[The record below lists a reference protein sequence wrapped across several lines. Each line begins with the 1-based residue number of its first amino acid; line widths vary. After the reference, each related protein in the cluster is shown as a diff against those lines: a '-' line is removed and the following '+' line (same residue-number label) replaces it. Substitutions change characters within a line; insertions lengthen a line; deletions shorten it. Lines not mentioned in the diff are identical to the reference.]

1 MDNSSFQQ
9 QEFDTRQ
16 KSGFLAV
23 LQIFDNIL
31 SLMRHS
37 ANWLAGILKLT
48 EEEQEDA
55 GVYLSRLGDE

>member
-9 QEFDTRQ
+9 QESDTRQ

-23 LQIFDNIL
+23 LQIFDNLL
-31 SLMRHS
+31 SLMRHFV
-37 ANWLAGILKLT
+37 NWLAGLFKLT

>member
-1 MDNSSFQQ
+1 MDNPSFQQ
-9 QEFDTRQ
+9 QESDTRQ
-16 KSGFLAV
+16 KISFLAV
-23 LQIFDNIL
+23 LKIFDNLL

-37 ANWLAGILKLT
+37 ANWLADILKLT

>member
-9 QEFDTRQ
+9 QESDTRQ
-16 KSGFLAV
+16 ESGFFAV
-23 LQIFDNIL
+23 LQILESLL
-31 SLMRHS
+31 SLLRHS
-37 ANWLAGILKLT
+37 LNRLAGILKLT

>member
-9 QEFDTRQ
+9 QESNTRQ

-37 ANWLAGILKLT
+37 VNWLADILKLT

>member
-9 QEFDTRQ
+9 QESDTRQ
-16 KSGFLAV
+16 KSGILAV

-55 GVYLSRLGDE
+55 GVYLSRLGDK